1 MRYLATAVA
10 LFQWSF
16 MVWSNSFETSE
27 YRENWGL
34 DSINVI
40 GAYEK
45 GYTGSGVT
53 IGIVDTGIAVTH
65 SEFKDKYSFGYD
77 YVDNTSVPSDPHY
90 HGTHVAGIAAAA
102 RDGVGMHGVAYG
114 ATLANGRGLNASG
127 FGTFTNLGN
136 SINHL
141 AEGGARV
148 INNSWGSSSAI
159 TTTSK
164 SYWTVFYSAYINTI
178 SQAVKNDSLLV
189 FAAGNESRSEVSS
202 TAGLPYLFPE
212 LESQWITV
220 ASSDSSNVLSSFSN
234 RCGIAANFC
243 LTAPGSNIK
252 SVNNTG
258 GYITLSGTSMA
269 APIVSGVAALVMEAF
284 PYLTADYVK
293 NILLTTA
300 TDLGDPGVD
309 TIYGW
314 GLVDAAKA
322 VQGFQAFSSAS
333 VEINDNANSHW
344 SNDISGAGGFIK
356 NGTGI
361 LTLSGENTYTGDT
374 TINAGTLLLNGS
386 ITSQVSVAS
395 LGKLSGIGVINGDVQ
410 MSGTLAPGGSPG
422 TLTVSGSL
430 ALAAGSVTVVD
441 IDGVNFGGGAGSHDR
456 INVTGIDGVFDA
468 GGILQPLLRTISGD
482 ANNDFTPVIGQS
494 FPIISAVGGISN
506 SFASLTQPSVGLSSN
521 SRFDLIYGATAI
533 DLVTTP
539 ESYKTLI
546 TSGVGKPAIV
556 SNLASALDNARL
568 DAGVKSSGQNKIFFD
583 ALYPLN
589 TSTLNEALESLTGT
603 IQASLFAENIHQ
615 QHDFV
620 KQINSQ
626 SYISLGRSS
635 VSASRRLWQVTS
647 ASYGEHEGDADGFGY
662 DFNRYTALAGIDID
676 INQSMRLG
684 FGGGYAH
691 SSITGYAGKK
701 DGSLK
706 NYIGFIKA
714 AFAHNKLY
722 GGATVGVSLSD
733 HHASRRITFGS
744 STSVQ
749 SESDDAGFFA
759 GFNLSFA
766 HKIKKVQLK
775 PALALSLAT
784 LSRDAF
790 NEVGEHPGTLSFL
803 KSDIVSVRSR
813 LSLPLKSTF
822 TIRRKNDLVVN
833 GEIGWSHEL
842 AADSMRPEA
851 TILGQKFQSNA
862 VKPLKNLLDLS
873 VGIGYSPSDTIHL
886 NTGYRGEFASRYVS
900 HGFRA
905 SAHLNF

>member
-1 MRYLATAVA
+1 MRSLATAVT
-10 LFQWSF
+10 LFLWSSL
-16 MVWSNSFETSE
+16 VCSNSFETTE
-27 YRENWGL
+27 YTENWGL
-34 DSINVI
+34 GAINAA
-40 GAYEK
+40 GAYEN
-45 GYTGSGVT
+45 GYSGSGVT

-114 ATLANGRGLNASG
+114 ATLANGRGLDASG
-127 FGTFTNLGN
+127 SGTFTDLGY

-164 SYWTVFYSAYINTI
+164 NYWTVFYSAYIHTI

-220 ASSDSSNVLSSFSN
+220 ASSDSSNMLSSFSN

-243 LTAPGSNIK
+243 LTAPGGSIK
-252 SVNNTG
+252 SAHNTG

-269 APIVSGVAALVMEAF
+269 APMVSGVAALVMEAF
-284 PYLTADYVK
+284 PYLTAEYVK
-293 NILLTTA
+293 NILLSTA

-322 VQGFQAFSSAS
+322 VQGFQSFSSGS

-410 MSGTLAPGGSPG
+410 ISGTLAPGESPG
-422 TLTVSGSL
+422 ALTVSGSL
-430 ALAAGSVTVVD
+430 ALATGSITVMD
-441 IDGVNFGGGAGSHDR
+441 IDGADLGSGAGSHDR
-456 INVTGIDGVFDA
+456 IHVTGTEGIFNADGIVQP
-468 GGILQPLLRTISGD
+468 ILRGISGD

-494 FPIISAVGGISN
+494 FPIISAVGGITN
-506 SFASLTQPSVGLSSN
+506 SFKGLTQPSVGLSSN

-539 ESYKTLI
+539 ESYKTLV

-568 DAGVKSSGQNKIFFD
+568 GAGVKSSGQNKIFFD

-589 TSTLNEALESLTGT
+589 TSKLNEALESLTGT
-603 IQASLFAENIHQ
+603 IQASLFAENIHL
-615 QHDFV
+615 QHGLV
-620 KQINSQ
+620 QQINNQ
-626 SYISLGRSS
+626 AHIPHRKSS
-635 VSASRRLWQVTS
+635 VSGPRRLWQVTS
-647 ASYGEHEGDADGFGY
+647 ASYGEHEGDVDGFGY
-662 DFNRYTALAGIDID
+662 DFNRYTALAGIDVD
-676 INQSMRLG
+676 INPSVRFG
-684 FGGGYAH
+684 YGGGYAH
-691 SSITGYAGKK
+691 SSITEYAEKK
-701 DGSLK
+701 DGTLK
-706 NYIGFIKA
+706 SYIGFIKTA
-714 AFAHNKLY
+714 LAYNKLS
-722 GGATVGVSLSD
+722 GAATVGVSLSD
-733 HHASRRITFGS
+733 HHASRLITFGS
-744 STSVQ
+744 NTSIQ
-749 SESDDAGFFA
+749 SESDDTGVFA
-759 GFNLSFA
+759 GFDLSFA
-766 HKIKKVQLK
+766 HEIKKILLK
-775 PALALSLAT
+775 PTLALSLAT

-813 LSLPLKSTF
+813 LSVPIKTVLS
-822 TIRRKNDLVVN
+822 IRKKNDLTLN
-833 GEIGWSHEL
+833 GEIGWLHEL
-842 AADSMRPEA
+842 AADSIRPEA
-851 TILGQKFQSNA
+851 TILGQKFQVSA
-862 VKPLKNLLDLS
+862 VKPVKNLFHLS
-873 VGIGYSPSDTIHL
+873 ANAGFSPSVATHISA
-886 NTGYRGEFASRYVS
+886 GYRGEFGRNYES
-900 HGFRA
+900 HGFQARA
-905 SAHLNF
+905 YFYF